1 MPKSQRYILVIE
13 DDLVTNQIITAFI
26 HSKGWGVITC
36 CSLEEASEE
45 IYQQNIELILLDY
58 FLPDGSALTL
68 LEKLRYCESPVPVIV
83 ISADNEYQKILSCFR
98 LGALDY
104 IIKPINLELFWHKV
118 EGLLAHFSL
127 EKQVKQQRSILEKM
141 LYQKAREEQMA
152 RHLFEHLVNIGNVT
166 YDFVKTFTQASA
178 NFSGDIILNTVG
190 PNGNFF
196 LIIADS
202 TGHGLSA
209 AMPILR
215 VANTFR
221 AMVAKGF
228 NLVSLIYELNANV
241 YEDSPGDRFV
251 AAMVLEVDFF
261 KNQIHLWNGGMPDA
275 LLYQDEFEGSTGH
288 SELDH
293 IQRYRSKNMALGI
306 LSPSSFIANIATF
319 PIPKTGRICLLSD
332 GLIEQQSK
340 GGVFFGM
347 DSVISLLS
355 FYGRDLTEHLKAK
368 LKSIFEHEIT
378 DDIAVCVL
386 DFELLNNWYREREH
400 KSSQICM
407 KGEFAWTIK
416 MMGSMLL
423 NVDYLNSLNQFLN
436 IFGFSTTFS
445 QRVFTVVS
453 ELVTNAV
460 DHGVLKLDSRLKND
474 PESFELYHSIRE
486 GSIDKL
492 IASDWVKVELEWHA
506 QLNELK
512 IIVSDSGEGYIPK
525 EQAASTDWFQISGRG
540 LLLVKSLC
548 KSYELV
554 APGNKTKV
562 IMEL

>member
-1 MPKSQRYILVIE
+1 MPKSQRYILVID

-36 CSLEEASEE
+36 CNLEEANEE
-45 IYQQNIELILLDY
+45 INQQNIELILLDY
-58 FLPDGSALTL
+58 YLPDGTALTL
-68 LEKLRYCESPVPVIV
+68 LERLRYRESPVPVIV
-83 ISADNEYQKILSCFR
+83 ISADNEYQKIISCFR
-98 LGALDY
+98 LGALDF

-152 RHLFEHLVNIGNVT
+152 RHLFEHLVNIRNVSF
-166 YDFVKTFTQASA
+166 DFVKSFTQASA

-251 AAMVLEVDFF
+251 AAVVLEIDFF
-261 KNQIHLWNGGMPDA
+261 KNQINLWNGGMPDA
-275 LLYQDEFEGSTGH
+275 LLYQDELESDSAYAEHEHT
-288 SELDH
+288 
-293 IQRYRSKNMALGI
+293 QKYRSKNMALGI
-306 LSPSSFIANIATF
+306 LSPSAFIANIASF
-319 PIPKTGRICLLSD
+319 PIPRTGRICLLSD

-340 GGVFFGM
+340 GGTFFGM

-355 FYGRDLTEHLKAK
+355 FYGRDLTEYLRTK
-368 LKSIFEHEIT
+368 LKTIFEHEIT

-386 DFELLNNWYREREH
+386 DFELLHNWYREREH

-407 KGEFAWTIK
+407 KGEFTWAIK
-416 MMGSMLL
+416 MMGAMLL
-423 NVDYLNSLNQFLN
+423 NADYLNSLNQFLN

-474 PESFELYHSIRE
+474 PERFELYHSIRE
-486 GSIDKL
+486 SSIDKL
-492 IASDWVKVELEWHA
+492 KAEDWIKVELEWHA
-506 QLNELK
+506 QLSELR
-512 IIVSDSGEGYIPK
+512 ITVSDSGDGYVPK
-525 EQAASTDWFQISGRG
+525 EQEEIADWFQISGRG
-540 LLLVKSLC
+540 LLLVKSLS

-562 IMEL
+562 IMEW